1 LTCSCCNN
9 TNQVD
14 RVGHLLDGVK
24 AIDLD
29 DLEGLVQQAHEC
41 DIHSDDDPPQRFPIT
56 RQALR
61 MFWMFRRNI
70 ESVDVRVEVDE

>member
-1 LTCSCCNN
+1 
-9 TNQVD
+9 VD
-14 RVGHLLDGVK
+14 RVGHLIDGVK

-41 DIHSDDDPPQRFPIT
+41 DIHQVTDPLEPFPIT

-70 ESVDVRVEVDE
+70 ETVDVRVEVDE